1 MAKKQSLLVQKV
13 VLKFT
18 SGDYGL
24 GLYSMNLITY
34 YTVFSCLTFSK

>member
-1 MAKKQSLLVQKV
+1 MAKKQSFLVYKV

-24 GLYSMNLITY
+24 GLYLILLHIIQ
-34 YTVFSCLTFSK
+34 FFHG

>member
-1 MAKKQSLLVQKV
+1 MAKKQSLLVCKA

-34 YTVFSCLTFSK
+34 YTVFSWLIFSN